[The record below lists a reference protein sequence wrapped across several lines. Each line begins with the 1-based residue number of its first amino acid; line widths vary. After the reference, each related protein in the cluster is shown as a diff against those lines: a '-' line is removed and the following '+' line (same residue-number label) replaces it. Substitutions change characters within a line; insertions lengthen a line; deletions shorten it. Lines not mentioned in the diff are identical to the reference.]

1 MKKSL
6 LVLFLLS
13 SFCVYSQ
20 DSTITGVV
28 TYMFNKYQGNK
39 PDIGAKVYVIDS
51 IGNNDFDYESINQLS
66 LGKSYISI
74 YNSTSD
80 LYLLQEEKLKLYGN
94 KKKNADL
101 IASANAERDQ
111 YKKEMDQ
118 YHAKMVKYNV
128 ETDEKL
134 KELEKRVFESY
145 HKTINKDDIISR
157 TINANGD
164 YSIPVN
170 PSTYYVFIVSKNR
183 TGLGMSELMGK
194 IYCEKVKIKSGQ
206 TKDISYNFRVN

>member
-20 DSTITGVV
+20 DSTISGVV
-28 TYMFNKYQGNK
+28 TYFFNKYQGDK

-51 IGNNDFDYESINQLS
+51 IGNNDFDYESINQLR
-66 LGKSYISI
+66 LGKTYISL
-74 YNSTSD
+74 YNSYSN
-80 LYLLQEEKLKLYGN
+80 LSLQNEQLLKLYGN

-101 IASANAERDQ
+101 IKSANEKSDD
-111 YKKEMDQ
+111 YKKEMDKF
-118 YHAKMVKYNV
+118 HAEMIKYNV

-134 KELEKRVFESY
+134 KELDKKVSNSY
-145 HKTINKDDIISR
+145 RKTIHKEDLISR
-157 TINANGD
+157 SINANGD

-170 PSTYYVFIVSKNR
+170 AGTYYVFIVSKNR
-183 TGLGMSELMGK
+183 TGSGMSEVMGK
-194 IYCEKVKIKSGQ
+194 IFCEKVKIKSGQ
-206 TKDISYNFRVN
+206 TKDISCNFNVN